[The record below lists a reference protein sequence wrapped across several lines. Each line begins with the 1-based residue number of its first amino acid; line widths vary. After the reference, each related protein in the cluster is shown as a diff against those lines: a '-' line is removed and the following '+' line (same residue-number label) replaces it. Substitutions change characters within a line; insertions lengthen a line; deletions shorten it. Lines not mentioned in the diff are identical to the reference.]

1 MQYTY
6 TITDSDEIWG
16 NSNTCNLLTI
26 TYTATGETRTCTDF
40 TYFEEGQDTQ
50 EELAFLFASM

>member
-16 NSNTCNLLTI
+16 DSNTCNLLTI

-40 TYFEEGQDTQ
+40 TYLEEDVTQD
-50 EELAFLFASM
+50 ELAFIFANM